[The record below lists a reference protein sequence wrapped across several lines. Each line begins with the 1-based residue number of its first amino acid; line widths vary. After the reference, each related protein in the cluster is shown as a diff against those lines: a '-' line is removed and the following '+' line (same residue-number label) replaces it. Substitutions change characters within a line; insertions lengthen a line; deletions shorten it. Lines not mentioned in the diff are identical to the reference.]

1 MLGMSDTLG
10 ALAVGREADIS
21 VMDKLTGRFD
31 LSDNSGEHVTA
42 SEMLMPAFCLRAGV
56 RHDVTSP
63 LVPQPMA
70 VAA

>member
-1 MLGMSDTLG
+1 
-10 ALAVGREADIS
+10 
-21 VMDKLTGRFD
+21 MDKLTGRFD

-56 RHDVTSP
+56 RHNVTSP
-63 LVPQPMA
+63 LVPQPMQ